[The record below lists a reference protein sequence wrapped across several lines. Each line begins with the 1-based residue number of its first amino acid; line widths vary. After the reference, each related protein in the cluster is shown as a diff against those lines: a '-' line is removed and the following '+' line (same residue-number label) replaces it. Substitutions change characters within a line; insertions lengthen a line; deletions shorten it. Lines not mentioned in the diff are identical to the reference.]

1 MNVLKNVSD
10 KVYSVLYTKKKCL
23 KIDICEKYIYFT
35 EINIYLNIYERNKIL
50 FLISLF
56 YFFAIKEIYF
66 IEMKY
71 FTEIRYILQKC
82 IFYHYNQIS

>member
-1 MNVLKNVSD
+1 MFQIKFIPFL
-10 KVYSVLYTKKKCL
+10 LHTKKKCL

-71 FTEIRYILQKC
+71 
-82 IFYHYNQIS
+82 ISRK

>member
-71 FTEIRYILQKC
+71 
-82 IFYHYNQIS
+82 ISRK

>member
-10 KVYSVLYTKKKCL
+10 KVYSVFITHLKNLHNL

-71 FTEIRYILQKC
+71 
-82 IFYHYNQIS
+82 ISRK